1 MTFIVIMGPQGSGKG
16 TQAERLEAKGYTHL
30 AMGDILKDIMRSDDP
45 RANTVREYVENG
57 DLLPNELNDEILDDA
72 IDDVED
78 DVILDGYPRDRDQAE
93 HLLDTHDVDLVVD
106 IEISDD
112 VAIERL
118 SKRRVCTATH
128 KSYSVDEITEADRKA
143 CRAHG
148 GEIVQREDDTPEAI
162 RHRLNVYHE
171 KTQPLIDYFNNHDIP
186 VCRVDGEQSRDSV
199 HEDIVAAVNRV
210 CT

>member
-1 MTFIVIMGPQGSGKG
+1 MGPQGSGKG
-16 TQAERLEAKGYTHL
+16 TQAERLEEKGYTHF
-30 AMGDILKDIMRSDDP
+30 AMGDVLKEIMRSDDP
-45 RANTVREYVENG
+45 RADTVREYVENG
-57 DLLPNELNDEILDDA
+57 DLLPNDLNNEILDDA
-72 IDDVED
+72 INDVD
-78 DVILDGYPRDRDQAE
+78 GDVILDGYPRDHDQAE
-93 HLLDTHDVDLVVD
+93 HLLATHEVDVVID
-106 IEISDD
+106 IEISDE

-143 CRAHG
+143 CQAHG
-148 GEIVQREDDTPEAI
+148 GEIVQREDDQPEAI

-171 KTQPLIDYFNNHDIP
+171 KTQPLIDYFNDHDIP
-186 VCRVDGEQSRDSV
+186 VCRVDGEQSRDGV